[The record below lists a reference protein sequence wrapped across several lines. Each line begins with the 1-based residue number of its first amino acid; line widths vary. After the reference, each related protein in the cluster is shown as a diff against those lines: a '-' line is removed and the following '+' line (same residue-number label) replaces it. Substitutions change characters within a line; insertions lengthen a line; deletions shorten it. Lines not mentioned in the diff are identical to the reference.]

1 MTARHAAFGMNQML
15 CKSCT
20 DGAFIRQCVEPSIYS
35 RATSLISLSS
45 LRRRRV
51 ITTCAVASIG
61 FIFKVVSGSD
71 ALIGRSSSPVTLP
84 VEEGSH
90 EGQEG
95 DVIHVNVSAT
105 SKDVASLARPTSRV
119 EVHLKMAE
127 LGSESGNSVLSKS
140 LMPNVLLS
148 RGAIKVP
155 PPDKSASKKKRI
167 PKNRS
172 PSKLPEINQ
181 SPQKYKSGMMP
192 QHLLALLPEGFGI
205 ASQDRDNEN
214 ASASGESRSSTAL
227 SGVRHRHG
235 GSGKW
240 QSPFEARK
248 KEDGADRQSCVSRSM
263 SEVGHDS
270 LAEALKQLKDQ
281 PVNPEA
287 LFKSRRAAA
296 ATPPSRGSSYVGGDD
311 DYMDHHSESLRSRG
325 GTPYEFVH
333 LEDSERNLLKSGG
346 SNLTGVA
353 SDHTG
358 PLEEEVSP

>member
-1 MTARHAAFGMNQML
+1 
-15 CKSCT
+15 
-20 DGAFIRQCVEPSIYS
+20 
-35 RATSLISLSS
+35 
-45 LRRRRV
+45 V
-51 ITTCAVASIG
+51 ITTCAVAPTSIRS
-61 FIFKVVSGSD
+61 KVVSISD
-71 ALIGRSSSPVTLP
+71 PLIDTGRLSSPVASQ
-84 VEEGSH
+84 VEESKH
-90 EGQEG
+90 EGRGG
-95 DVIHVNVSAT
+95 DAVHVNVSAT
-105 SKDVASLARPTSRV
+105 SKDVASLAQPPPRV
-119 EVHLKMAE
+119 EVHLKRAE
-127 LGSESGNSVLSKS
+127 LGPQSGNSVLSKS
-140 LMPNVLLS
+140 WMPNVLLS
-148 RGAIKVP
+148 RDAIKVP
-155 PPDKSASKKKRI
+155 SPDKPASKKKRN
-167 PKNRS
+167 PRNRS

-192 QHLLALLPEGFGI
+192 QHLLALLPHGVVIPG
-205 ASQDRDNEN
+205 QDRGNEN
-214 ASASGESRSSTAL
+214 ASASGESRSPTAL

-248 KEDGADRQSCVSRSM
+248 KEDAADRQSGMSHSRG
-263 SEVGHDS
+263 EVGHDS
-270 LAEALKQLKDQ
+270 LAEALRQLKDQ